1 MAKRVA
7 RIYGGNPY
15 INEFELD
22 ENIYKDSQLNIK
34 KFESPTGEWA
44 IFVLNNRDRKFV
56 SVKELTDR

>member
-15 INEFELD
+15 VNEFELD

-44 IFVLNNRDRKFV
+44 IFVLNNRDRA
-56 SVKELTDR
+56 EHP